1 MLWWYIQDQCH
12 YVFYISFMSTILCF
26 KHCMFCMYTH
36 PLRKEFLYKHGYISS
51 HCCENITY
59 SFICNIALKGSKRGS
74 VWLPDRRPRFYFILF
89 YVDWRCSLLT
99 FLSKSRVPQ
108 VFRQHS
114 LTWNGKFIRNSYQ
127 LPVAWLLTFRR
138 YERWTQYST
147 EYKPNK
153 WFQTSYEQCMSVLG
167 PTQII
172 LKMWLI
178 NTMPI
183 HHFHYISI
191 SHMLNIYIHRE
202 NSFHTA
208 FKDTFSIIFSNF
220 VLNGILYPVTIA
232 KYLHIV
238 HLKLWTKRVKC

>member
-12 YVFYISFMSTILCF
+12 YVFYISFMSTILCS

-51 HCCENITY
+51 HCCENIAY
-59 SFICNIALKGSKRGS
+59 SFICNITLKGSKWGS
-74 VWLPDRRPRFYFILF
+74 VWPPDRRPRFYFILF
-89 YVDWRCSLLT
+89 YFMWTGAAACSHFCPRVECPKYSDNILWLEMEN
-99 FLSKSRVPQ
+99 FL
-108 VFRQHS
+108 
-114 LTWNGKFIRNSYQ
+114 RNSYQ

-191 SHMLNIYIHRE
+191 SHMLNIYSILQD
-202 NSFHTA
+202 
-208 FKDTFSIIFSNF
+208 DTRSLQYQESES
-220 VLNGILYPVTIA
+220 LR
-232 KYLHIV
+232 
-238 HLKLWTKRVKC
+238 LWTIGLVFFKKVTT